1 MFARKQLASDLV
13 TADATAPANAN
24 PASVSGLLSDGTFDP
39 EGLVVIGKSTH
50 VSGKIGA
57 CRILDVHG
65 ILEADVVAQT
75 VIVRDG
81 GGLRGTVQTENAQIF
96 GVVEGSLT
104 VNEHLDIQSTGRVSG
119 GVTYRTLSVAT
130 GAKFL
135 GTLDTHAE
143 AAPAALAS
151 AEILPPLT
159 DSDLKG
165 YVSNGA
171 LNGHSDTGAVNGSGN
186 GLFYPSSAH

>member
-1 MFARKQLASDLV
+1 MFARKPPTADLV
-13 TADATAPANAN
+13 PSGGTPAKQDSQTIASHDGLTEAP
-24 PASVSGLLSDGTFDP
+24 FDP

-65 ILEADVVAQT
+65 ILEADVVAEM

-81 GGLRGTVQTENAQIF
+81 GGLKGTVQTDNAQIH

-104 VNEHLDIQSTGRVSG
+104 VHEHLDIQATGRVSG

-143 AAPAALAS
+143 AAVAPQAPA
-151 AEILPPLT
+151 EFLPPVAESQAAT
-159 DSDLKG
+159 G
-165 YVSNGA
+165 NRAMNGM
-171 LNGHSDTGAVNGSGN
+171 NGHGGANGQGN